1 MLLDARASTTNSIP
15 DWISPPGETILDVLE
30 ERGWSQADLA
40 ALMDYTPKHISL
52 LLKGEASITEETAM
66 LLKQVLGSTA
76 GFWLER
82 EAQYREAL
90 ARKSCVRKL
99 KFK

>member
-40 ALMDYTPKHISL
+40 ARMDYTPKHISL

-66 LLKQVLGSTA
+66 MLEQVLGSTV

-82 EAQYREAL
+82 EALYREAL
-90 ARKSCVRKL
+90 ARKGCIRKVQL
-99 KFK
+99 